1 MKFSTV
7 VSAVAAVCLALPAL
21 AAESGALELFRALR
35 EDDPVR
41 RGAALLELAER
52 EGYPSE
58 LALDYLTRAQLP
70 KGSVSRLLPLVRR
83 RGGVVPA
90 VLLLRAYRAEYDHT
104 ARTPVD
110 ELELFRL
117 LRAVWR
123 EVGRRGPTRFETP
136 LFRELSDGVLQLSAD
151 CGESASIC
159 PDVEAL
165 VVARGKTWRELIP
178 PVTLLTFYYSHA
190 FAAEGW
196 ELLSAQDVKSWQN
209 SPHPGRRNFCRL
221 LAELVRRPPDAE
233 AEMEALVNF
242 FFVLGDRPGALRAA
256 LGFARRDPRR
266 HIALLLFTAVE
277 AGDAGVLHKFKELIK
292 PEALRRYEVTAL
304 KNSGKYA
311 EALKLAP
318 RIADPAARLKLELE
332 CRLALGD
339 HKTAAKLAGDP
350 ASPLDKRTRIFA
362 LLEVAEVTGDVESYR
377 AAERL
382 AGKELESN
390 SEYANAVGFT
400 ALDLGQDREL
410 AEKRIRFAL
419 SCHPQNGSLLDSLA
433 WARHL
438 AGDRDGAWKYMDMAL
453 RRGVPVPESCEEL
466 EHAGAIRLAMG
477 DREGARKYYAL
488 ALKLAQEGGRRK
500 FGHARFRM
508 LVKRISAGQEKLK

>member
-1 MKFSTV
+1 MKIPALL
-7 VSAVAAVCLALPAL
+7 SAVLAVFLAVPVFAADQGAL
-21 AAESGALELFRALR
+21 ALFRALR
-35 EDDPVR
+35 EDDPAK

-52 EGYPSE
+52 EDYPSE

-70 KGSVSRLLPLVRR
+70 KGSFARLLPVARR

-104 ARTPVD
+104 ARTPLD

-117 LRAVWR
+117 LRGVWR
-123 EVGRRGPTRFETP
+123 EVGRRGPTRFEAP
-136 LFRELSDGVLQLSAD
+136 LFRELSDGVLQLALD
-151 CGESASIC
+151 CGESGSVC
-159 PDVEAL
+159 SDVEAL
-165 VVARGKTWRELIP
+165 VVARGRTWREIIP
-178 PVTLLTFYYSHA
+178 PVTLLVFYYSHA

-196 ELLSAQDVKSWQN
+196 ELLSAQDVKAWQD

-221 LAELVRRPPDAE
+221 LAELVRRPPDSE
-233 AEMEALVNF
+233 VEIEALVNF
-242 FFVLGDRPGALRAA
+242 FFLLGDRPGALRAA
-256 LGFARRDPRR
+256 ADFTRR
-266 HIALLLFTAVE
+266 HPKRFALLLFTAVE
-277 AGDAGVLHKFKELIK
+277 AGDTGVLDKLKSFMK
-292 PEALRRYEVTAL
+292 PEVFPRYRALAL
-304 KNSGKYA
+304 KNSGGYA

-318 RIADPAARLKLELE
+318 RIADPESRLRLELE

-339 HKTAAKLAGDP
+339 FKTAAKLAGDP
-350 ASPLDKRTRIFA
+350 ASPINRRTRLFA
-362 LLEVAEVTGDVESYR
+362 LLEVAEVTGDIESFR

-390 SEYANAVGFT
+390 SEYANAVGYT

-419 SCHPQNGSLLDSLA
+419 ACHPRNGSLLDSLA

-438 AGDRDGAWKYMDMAL
+438 AGDRDGAWKYMDQAL
-453 RRGVPVPESCEEL
+453 RRCAPLPESCEEL

-488 ALKLAQEGGRRK
+488 ALKLAREGERRK

-508 LVKRISAGQEKLK
+508 LVKRISGALEKIK